1 MNIRQ
6 LLAISSFTCLA
17 LGLTGCATTG
27 AHVVMYDGPQRSTNE
42 VALLKV
48 QQSVLSISAHVE
60 SVDDAP
66 ISKGKKH
73 LNSNTKE
80 IEFLPG
86 THKLEFSY
94 SDSNGGQSI
103 INQVLTF
110 TCKSGGV
117 YELHVAPFHRSFG
130 KVLTTSAFGGTGAW
144 TGWILD
150 AQSNDV
156 IAGYRP
162 EEPLRWY
169 EK

>member
-1 MNIRQ
+1 MNVRQ
-6 LLAISSFTCLA
+6 LLAIFSFTCLA

-27 AHVVMYDGPQRSTNE
+27 SHVVMYDGPHRSTNE

-66 ISKGKKH
+66 IGKGRKH
-73 LNSNTKE
+73 LNNNTKE
-80 IEFLPG
+80 IELLPG

-94 SDSNGGQSI
+94 SDSNGFESI
-103 INQVLTF
+103 TNRVLTF

-117 YELHVAPFHRSFG
+117 YELHVSPFHQSFLKG
-130 KVLTTSAFGGTGAW
+130 LSTVAFGGRLPW
-144 TGWILD
+144 TGWIID
-150 AQSNDV
+150 AQSNEV